1 MKYRILSDEEL
12 KNLEEDF
19 KKFLVASD
27 ISSEEWIKINSDS
40 PEKAKEFVELFS
52 DLVLQKVYESVQFIE
67 HRSKTDLKVFKFEK
81 DNIELVALKAKSDK
95 VDFSTLE
102 SINDSLKHRSSQ
114 IEIFR
119 GSKKYDGEREL
130 ELFDMFKKGCVVS
143 TEDFWNLLEKLIV

>member
-52 DLVLQKVYESVQFIE
+52 DLVLQKVYESVKYIE
-67 HRSKTDLKVFKFEK
+67 HRSVTDLKVFNFEK
-81 DNIELVALKAKSDK
+81 DKIRLIGLKAKSDH
-95 VDFSTLE
+95 VDFSTPE
-102 SINDSLKHRSSQ
+102 SINNSLKNKADD
-114 IEIFR
+114 IEIFH
-119 GSKKYDGEREL
+119 GSKKYDSERET
-130 ELFDMFKKGCVVS
+130 ELFEMLQKGCVNS
-143 TEDFWNLLEKLIV
+143 SESFWQKLEKLIP